1 MNPQDP
7 MQEYSRIKEQ
17 ARLRA
22 QELRREAIGDFWR
35 GADAVWAAGLDTAHR
50 SARRLAHSL
59 ARHAQRR
66 AAQAPITGCKEC

>member
-1 MNPQDP
+1 MNTQDP
-7 MQEYSRIKEQ
+7 MQDYFRIKEQ

-35 GADAVWAAGLDTAHR
+35 GADAVWASGLDTARR

-59 ARHAQRR
+59 ARHAQARS
-66 AAQAPITGCKEC
+66 AASPTPPCKEC